1 MTFWELTVEVG
12 EEDQRTVRGLTQ
24 SQSILLLDIFDS
36 LGIAAS
42 AIEFTQDHE
51 PTGNEQSVQGSTSTE

>member
-24 SQSILLLDIFDS
+24 SQSIVLLDVFDS
-36 LGIAAS
+36 LGIAS
-42 AIEFTQDHE
+42 AIEFTRDHE
-51 PTGNEQSVQGSTSTE
+51 PTGNEQSVPGATSTE